1 MVRVSNGLQ
10 RHARHKKFI
19 DRAKGFRLGRS
30 NLYKQVRLAL
40 VKQGQHAYD
49 SRKLMKRDM
58 RRLWIERINA
68 ALTSKGTTYSKF
80 IGQMTKK
87 GIVLNRK
94 VLSNI
99 AIAYPAVFDSIY
111 ETVMS

>member
-1 MVRVSNGLQ
+1 MVRVANGLQ
-10 RHARHKKFI
+10 RHARHKKYI

-49 SRKLMKRDM
+49 SRKLLKRDM
-58 RRLWIERINA
+58 RQLWIERMNA
-68 ALTSKGTTYSKF
+68 AITAKGSKYSVF
-80 IGQMTKK
+80 MGQMSAK
-87 GIVLNRK
+87 GITLNRK

-99 AIAYPAVFDSIY
+99 AIAYPEVFDKIY
-111 ETVMS
+111 NEVMA

>member
-10 RHARHKKFI
+10 RHARHKKYI
-19 DRAKGFRLGRS
+19 ARAKGFKLGRGT
-30 NLYKQVRLAL
+30 LYKQVRLAL

-58 RRLWIERINA
+58 RQLWIERLNA
-68 ALTSKGTTYSKF
+68 ALRNKGMTYSKF
-80 IGQMTKK
+80 IGTMGKK
-87 GIVLNRK
+87 GVVLNRK

-99 AIAYPAVFDSIY
+99 AVAYPEVFDKIY
-111 ETVMS
+111 DAVNS

>member
-10 RHARHKKFI
+10 RHARHKKYI
-19 DRAKGFRLGRS
+19 DRASGFRLGRG

-58 RRLWIERINA
+58 RQLWIERINA
-68 ALTSKGTTYSKF
+68 ALTAKGAKYSVFMGK
-80 IGQMTKK
+80 MSAK
-87 GIVLNRK
+87 GIGLNRK

-99 AIAYPAVFDSIY
+99 AIAYPQVFDKIY
-111 ETVMS
+111 DAVVA